1 MVEIFSAKQP
11 DEPHAGFDSEV
22 YQASCCPPASVRH
35 HGSRDRIRLSLHRQV
50 MYSHSALSTISL
62 TLVDRI
68 IF

>member
-35 HGSRDRIRLSLHRQV
+35 HGGWDRLRLSLHRQV
-50 MYSHSALSTISL
+50 MYNHTAPLEISKFSTPL
-62 TLVDRI
+62 P
-68 IF
+68 